1 MQTGLKPLFI
11 LPHVYSTVHSY
22 THSVFNLNNTLEEEV
37 GKLISRIQEQESD
50 IQNLEDRVKNYKK
63 LQVQFIETDDNNDS
77 RPIGD
82 ESEDISN
89 FVGGII
95 DSTLPTD
102 KSLHYELEVEQT
114 GDFDQT
120 VEDLRNQ
127 IELLNKTVGYLQ
139 QENQKLSN
147 KINMGVTHDED
158 STTSAPQQWGGST
171 TPQAIPPT
179 ASTSQGPPSQ
189 FLNTNSKAH
198 VTDPDEEEAIKK
210 MSKFV
215 TNPIVKAI
223 GDLFSREDKKEIPTY
238 KGKSTD
244 KLITEWLKGAE
255 HVARNNDWN
264 DDQKIRLFS
273 DRLKGEAFE
282 WHENYAEEEGDNLN
296 YPDWKEAIIT
306 RFQDKVDLA
315 TLENK
320 FSKLKQKPEENCRA
334 FVSRLNSLHDTIEG
348 KEEKSDHNQ
357 TIAEGQLLNKLRKV
371 RDKRKK
377 KVLLQGLLPKY
388 RKELFLRM
396 PDDPEDFDALCKQL
410 FLSEKILHTKEET
423 EDDDMSAVIAGI
435 TKHQDEKFQLLEQ
448 KLTES
453 LTEIKLSN
461 TKCGSS
467 QDKLTIAAVDLND
480 RRRSNSRDS
489 RVRFASSREPSRE
502 RSASRNRDNS
512 PYRRNYNTSEQR
524 HQNSSERQDYRPPER
539 QDYTPAGYIQPS
551 RFVFTYP
558 MRNQTAQTI
567 AKILVNKIFT
577 KYGSPEVVLT
587 DQGTNFLSSLIEEV
601 CKLFKIRRIRTT
613 AYHPQTDGLVERFNR
628 TLCDMLACYVADE
641 PEKWDKYLPFV
652 TFAYNTA
659 KQASI
664 RETPFYLFF
673 GREPIM
679 PNDIKINR
687 RYETYEDTSM
697 MYSHQWEKA
706 QKLAKEHLFKAATRQ
721 KKYYDNNTK
730 MVKYNVGDYVLL
742 KAPPTAGKFI
752 LRWNGPFQ
760 VTRSYSDVN
769 YEIQHVE
776 NKKLKSIVHANRLK
790 LYTPRKEESTKKETT
805 NNPTTVPEKIEQTA
819 AHQFQK
825 RRPGRPKKQDS
836 NIKIS
841 THGTPLEETTNNLL
855 HTTQDR
861 KFASQQL
868 GTQSFHDDRTTT
880 YNLRSRNFRLRY

>member
-1 MQTGLKPLFI
+1 
-11 LPHVYSTVHSY
+11 
-22 THSVFNLNNTLEEEV
+22 
-37 GKLISRIQEQESD
+37 
-50 IQNLEDRVKNYKK
+50 
-63 LQVQFIETDDNNDS
+63 
-77 RPIGD
+77 
-82 ESEDISN
+82 
-89 FVGGII
+89 
-95 DSTLPTD
+95 
-102 KSLHYELEVEQT
+102 
-114 GDFDQT
+114 
-120 VEDLRNQ
+120 
-127 IELLNKTVGYLQ
+127 
-139 QENQKLSN
+139 
-147 KINMGVTHDED
+147 MGVTHDED

-179 ASTSQGPPSQ
+179 ASTSQGLPSQ

-215 TNPIVKAI
+215 TNPIVKAT

-296 YPDWKEAIIT
+296 YPDWKEAIIA

-357 TIAEGQLLNKLRKV
+357 TIAEGQLLHKLRKV

-489 RVRFASSREPSRE
+489 RVRFASSREPFRE

-539 QDYTPAGYIQPS
+539 QDYTPAGYIQP
-551 RFVFTYP
+551 RYP
-558 MRNQTAQTI
+558 SDQRKPYRSSYPTRQGDYNGPSFPINSYGQQGPSLAAQNIQSNTLPNLI
-567 AKILVNKIFT
+567 RIPIKIFNKEIRALVDT
-577 KYGSPEVVLT
+577 GAAASLVSDEIFNTLENRDYIKRKSSIDSPI
-587 DQGTNFLSSLIEEV
+587 F
-601 CKLFKIRRIRTT
+601 RTVS
-613 AYHPQTDGLVERFNR
+613 G
-628 TLCDMLACYVADE
+628 
-641 PEKWDKYLPFV
+641 
-652 TFAYNTA
+652 
-659 KQASI
+659 
-664 RETPFYLFF
+664 
-673 GREPIM
+673 
-679 PNDIKINR
+679 
-687 RYETYEDTSM
+687 
-697 MYSHQWEKA
+697 
-706 QKLAKEHLFKAATRQ
+706 
-721 KKYYDNNTK
+721 
-730 MVKYNVGDYVLL
+730 
-742 KAPPTAGKFI
+742 
-752 LRWNGPFQ
+752 Q
-760 VTRSYSDVN
+760 V
-769 YEIQHVE
+769 
-776 NKKLKSIVHANRLK
+776 LKSIGKFEFTIRI
-790 LYTPRKEESTKKETT
+790 T
-805 NNPTTVPEKIEQTA
+805 NNHMINHYFYVMKGLNEECILGLDFLTSNNVKLTPEIGKYATIVTE
-819 AHQFQK
+819 
-825 RRPGRPKKQDS
+825 
-836 NIKIS
+836 
-841 THGTPLEETTNNLL
+841 
-855 HTTQDR
+855 
-861 KFASQQL
+861 
-868 GTQSFHDDRTTT
+868 
-880 YNLRSRNFRLRY
+880 